1 MAMDTNP
8 GGEQQHPSIRRT
20 FEEELQSAKD
30 DVLRLGALVEAQL
43 QRAGQALVER
53 DVELA
58 DNVRWAD
65 AEINELQRQVNMHIT
80 SVIARQAP
88 MARDIRELL
97 SLYHAAAELERMGD
111 YATNIA
117 KLAQQL
123 ASEPELPI
131 FHQIPRMEELC
142 RQQLHAAMRALVD
155 VSEEEARIVCQGDDD
170 IDHLYNSVYED
181 AINLMQVSPER
192 ARQATHMLFAA
203 HHLERLGDRVTN
215 IGEDVVFLVTG
226 RIEDLNP

>member
-1 MAMDTNP
+1 MDHVTEQAP
-8 GGEQQHPSIRRT
+8 GEEHPSIRRT

-43 QRAGQALVER
+43 QRAGQALNER

-58 DNVRWAD
+58 DKVRWGD
-65 AEINELQRQVNMHIT
+65 AEVNELQRQVNLHIT

-97 SLYHAAAELERMGD
+97 ALYHAAAELERMGD

-131 FHQIPRMEELC
+131 FRQIPRMEELC
-142 RQQLHAAMRALVD
+142 RNQLRSAMRALVD
-155 VSEEEARIVCQGDDD
+155 VSEAEARVVCQGDDE

-226 RIEDLNP
+226 QIEDLNP